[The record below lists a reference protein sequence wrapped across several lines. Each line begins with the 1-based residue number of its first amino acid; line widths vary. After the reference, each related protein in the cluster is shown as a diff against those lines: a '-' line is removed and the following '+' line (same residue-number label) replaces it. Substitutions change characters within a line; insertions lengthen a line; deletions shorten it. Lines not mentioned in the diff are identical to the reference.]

1 MNHERLFKTVMLDLT
16 SSLTKLEDDLE
27 RTINADLRLD
37 TKTREIKFLLDKI
50 VSTEAAI
57 AKFNSMLTQNNENTN
72 TQENG
77 SK

>member
-1 MNHERLFKTVMLDLT
+1 MLDLT